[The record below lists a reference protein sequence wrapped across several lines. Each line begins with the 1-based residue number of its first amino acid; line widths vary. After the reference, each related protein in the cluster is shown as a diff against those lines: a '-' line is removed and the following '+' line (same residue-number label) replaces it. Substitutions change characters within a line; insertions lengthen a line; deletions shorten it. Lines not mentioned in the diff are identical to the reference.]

1 MFAFNRL
8 KYSNTFYFLVQI
20 VHNILLVNLYLYCYI
35 PLIQTEYLTRIPAWL
50 PSTLTSTS
58 LDSAEAVSYR
68 LYRRLSGMPLSKDS
82 EDEVSYGHTSFQR
95 DNHDVHIIHDKDQD
109 IDYNKLEDD
118 ELALLRTSL
127 TDCRQLFIDKQ
138 TSTSNLSNYTSW
150 LSSHPDHITEQ
161 GLKFLKLGS
170 DLQVS

>member
-1 MFAFNRL
+1 M
-8 KYSNTFYFLVQI
+8 
-20 VHNILLVNLYLYCYI
+20 YLCCYI

-161 GLKFLKLGS
+161 GLKFLKLGF